1 MMIFLVKIKG
11 QTQKVSGPKLADCQ
25 YVGVEKLTRR
35 LVWNR
40 ERAGRFSSNFEDRF
54 WGHASYSNIDSISDS
69 AMMCLKPAYFANGG

>member
-1 MMIFLVKIKG
+1 MIFLVKNKG
-11 QTQKVSGPKLADCQ
+11 QTQKASGPKFADCQ
-25 YVGVEKLTRR
+25 YVGVEKFTRR